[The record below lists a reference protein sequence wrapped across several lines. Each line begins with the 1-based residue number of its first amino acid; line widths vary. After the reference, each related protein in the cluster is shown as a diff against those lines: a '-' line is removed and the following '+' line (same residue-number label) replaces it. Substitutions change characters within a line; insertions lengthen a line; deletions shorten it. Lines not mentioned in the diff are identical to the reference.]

1 MILNK
6 GKLIPQNKSKIRDM
20 KNKNNENKREKTYLQ
35 NVEKPNN
42 TNYDENRT
50 IPHVKTERE
59 NINNISSSD
68 EPKNNSLKFILKQH
82 KKAKINTYTNKYK
95 TNINNSLP
103 VGSSTEPDFDSIK
116 YNDSRKN
123 EFINPQKD
131 NTINSNTNAN
141 ANANK
146 NKIFNKKLK
155 ANNMN
160 SFDLR
165 NKLYKNISEKV
176 FPNNENNKMNTR
188 KIWYTKIM
196 YNRNKNKKKISED
209 NYNNNLN
216 IENGD
221 MSKKESINYKST
233 IDNIQENDDLNEKIN
248 RNNTIDVNDT
258 HSLKN
263 NNKFIVDDMF
273 YKITRKSKILR
284 PVDIRKKS
292 LNLINA
298 NNNNNNQ
305 FESKTIN
312 NFYVHRKPNTYS
324 VSVSSDQNHLIKRS
338 EIYDLNN
345 PQSYLNQ
352 DNFVP
357 YLNMYNSINKTLDSD
372 NKRKILQKKNMN
384 RKNQKIRIINNGA
397 IKEFNISFPGEERS
411 IGRNNLTEI
420 NNSYIKDN
428 NYNFLTINTNN
439 NDNLQKKKNELFEDY
454 NKYYIRNIPPIN
466 INQFNINASTGNNSV
481 QNFTENNIGRSFN
494 SRYDSEFYDD
504 FWTQRNTYSK
514 YKDNIILPN
523 DINNHNNNSIDN
535 KRILNGRMNNL
546 IELNREKSRTIQNNN
561 KLFKSN
567 KVLVKKRP
575 LNEIRLKNA
584 SHKKFQNLKFTH
596 DNPKNIIRTNLT
608 EGNYNNINTENNN
621 NDIQPKNTIYMN
633 KNNNNNN
640 NLKLCSE
647 ILNFMI
653 EPEMNYSNNKDLDDN
668 IKKIIDDRSQ
678 NIIIIKKDKDKI
690 INKII
695 VEENIDSI
703 NKEIEKEY
711 LTVEN
716 MPIKVLSLL
725 DYNILKNKENILN
738 EENNKLKTENKLLAK
753 RDKMKEDLIKK
764 LDKEKQNL
772 IEEINKLTKENNE
785 QKIINEKL
793 MNENDN
799 LKEENIKINNSL
811 NEMLKGNKSEVELF
825 ELDNIGGL
833 NFNVDIESINDGQ
846 IEKIDDIKESLNQ
859 EDKEEK

>member
-68 EPKNNSLKFILKQH
+68 EPKNKSLKFILKQH

-196 YNRNKNKKKISED
+196 YNKNKNKKEISED

-397 IKEFNISFPGEERS
+397 IKEFNISFPGEERN

-439 NDNLQKKKNELFEDY
+439 NDNLQRKKNELFEDY

-546 IELNREKSRTIQNNN
+546 IELNREKSRTIQNDN

>member
-20 KNKNNENKREKTYLQ
+20 KNKNNENKRKKTYLQ

-68 EPKNNSLKFILKQH
+68 EPKNKSLKFILKQH

-141 ANANK
+141 ANASK

-284 PVDIRKKS
+284 PVDTRKKS

-397 IKEFNISFPGEERS
+397 IKEFNISFPGEERN

-439 NDNLQKKKNELFEDY
+439 NDNLQRKKNELFEDY

-546 IELNREKSRTIQNNN
+546 IELNREKSRTIQNDN

>member
-1 MILNK
+1 
-6 GKLIPQNKSKIRDM
+6 
-20 KNKNNENKREKTYLQ
+20 
-35 NVEKPNN
+35 
-42 TNYDENRT
+42 
-50 IPHVKTERE
+50 
-59 NINNISSSD
+59 
-68 EPKNNSLKFILKQH
+68 
-82 KKAKINTYTNKYK
+82 
-95 TNINNSLP
+95 
-103 VGSSTEPDFDSIK
+103 
-116 YNDSRKN
+116 
-123 EFINPQKD
+123 
-131 NTINSNTNAN
+131 
-141 ANANK
+141 
-146 NKIFNKKLK
+146 
-155 ANNMN
+155 
-160 SFDLR
+160 
-165 NKLYKNISEKV
+165 
-176 FPNNENNKMNTR
+176 
-188 KIWYTKIM
+188 
-196 YNRNKNKKKISED
+196 
-209 NYNNNLN
+209 
-216 IENGD
+216 
-221 MSKKESINYKST
+221 
-233 IDNIQENDDLNEKIN
+233 
-248 RNNTIDVNDT
+248 
-258 HSLKN
+258 
-263 NNKFIVDDMF
+263 
-273 YKITRKSKILR
+273 
-284 PVDIRKKS
+284 
-292 LNLINA
+292 
-298 NNNNNNQ
+298 
-305 FESKTIN
+305 
-312 NFYVHRKPNTYS
+312 
-324 VSVSSDQNHLIKRS
+324 
-338 EIYDLNN
+338 
-345 PQSYLNQ
+345 
-352 DNFVP
+352 
-357 YLNMYNSINKTLDSD
+357 
-372 NKRKILQKKNMN
+372 
-384 RKNQKIRIINNGA
+384 
-397 IKEFNISFPGEERS
+397 
-411 IGRNNLTEI
+411 
-420 NNSYIKDN
+420 
-428 NYNFLTINTNN
+428 
-439 NDNLQKKKNELFEDY
+439 
-454 NKYYIRNIPPIN
+454 
-466 INQFNINASTGNNSV
+466 
-481 QNFTENNIGRSFN
+481 
-494 SRYDSEFYDD
+494 
-504 FWTQRNTYSK
+504 
-514 YKDNIILPN
+514 
-523 DINNHNNNSIDN
+523 
-535 KRILNGRMNNL
+535 MNNL
-546 IELNREKSRTIQNNN
+546 ILLNIEKSITIQNDN

-716 MPIKVLSLL
+716 LPIKVLSLL

>member
-68 EPKNNSLKFILKQH
+68 EPKNKSLKFILKQH

-196 YNRNKNKKKISED
+196 YNKNKNKKEISED

-284 PVDIRKKS
+284 PVDTRKKS

-397 IKEFNISFPGEERS
+397 IKEFNISFPGEERN

-546 IELNREKSRTIQNNN
+546 IELNREKSRTIQNDN

-640 NLKLCSE
+640 NLELCSE

>member
-196 YNRNKNKKKISED
+196 YNKNKNKKEISED

-546 IELNREKSRTIQNNN
+546 IELNREKSRTIQNDN

-640 NLKLCSE
+640 NLELCSE

>member
-397 IKEFNISFPGEERS
+397 IKEFNISFPGEERN

-439 NDNLQKKKNELFEDY
+439 NDNLQRKKNELFEDY

-546 IELNREKSRTIQNNN
+546 IELNREKSRTIQNDN

-640 NLKLCSE
+640 NLELCSE

>member
-68 EPKNNSLKFILKQH
+68 EPKNKSLKFILKQH

-196 YNRNKNKKKISED
+196 YNKNKNKKEISED

-284 PVDIRKKS
+284 PVDTRKKS

-397 IKEFNISFPGEERS
+397 IKEFNISFPGEERN

-439 NDNLQKKKNELFEDY
+439 NDNLQRKKNELFEDY

-546 IELNREKSRTIQNNN
+546 IELNREKSRTIQNDN

>member
-6 GKLIPQNKSKIRDM
+6 GKLIPQNKSEIRDM
-20 KNKNNENKREKTYLQ
+20 KNKNNENKRKKTYLQ

-68 EPKNNSLKFILKQH
+68 EPKNKSLKFILKQH

-345 PQSYLNQ
+345 PQLYLNQ

-546 IELNREKSRTIQNNN
+546 IELNREKSRTIQNDN

-695 VEENIDSI
+695 VEENIHSI

>member
-6 GKLIPQNKSKIRDM
+6 GKLIPQNKSEIRDM
-20 KNKNNENKREKTYLQ
+20 KNKNNENKRKKTYLQ

-68 EPKNNSLKFILKQH
+68 EPKNKSLKFILKQH

-141 ANANK
+141 ANASK

-284 PVDIRKKS
+284 PVDTRKKS

-397 IKEFNISFPGEERS
+397 IKEFNISFPGEERN

-439 NDNLQKKKNELFEDY
+439 NDNLQRKKNELFEDY

-546 IELNREKSRTIQNNN
+546 IELNREKSRTIQNDN

>member
-546 IELNREKSRTIQNNN
+546 IELNREKSRTIQNDN

>member
-20 KNKNNENKREKTYLQ
+20 KNKNNENKRKKTYLQ

-68 EPKNNSLKFILKQH
+68 EPKNKSLKFILKQH

-141 ANANK
+141 ANK

-196 YNRNKNKKKISED
+196 YNKNKNKKEISED

-284 PVDIRKKS
+284 PVDTRKKS

-397 IKEFNISFPGEERS
+397 IKEFNISFPGEERN

-439 NDNLQKKKNELFEDY
+439 NDNLQRKKNELFEDY

-546 IELNREKSRTIQNNN
+546 IELNREKSRTIQNDN

>member
-439 NDNLQKKKNELFEDY
+439 NDNLQRKKNELFEDY

-546 IELNREKSRTIQNNN
+546 IELNREKSRTIQNDN

-716 MPIKVLSLL
+716 LPIKVLSLL

>member
-6 GKLIPQNKSKIRDM
+6 GKLIPQNKSEIRDM
-20 KNKNNENKREKTYLQ
+20 KNKNNENKRKKTYLQ

-68 EPKNNSLKFILKQH
+68 EPKNKSLKFILKQH

-345 PQSYLNQ
+345 QQLYLNQ

-546 IELNREKSRTIQNNN
+546 IELNREKSRTIQNDN

-695 VEENIDSI
+695 VEENIHSI

>member
-20 KNKNNENKREKTYLQ
+20 KNKNNENKRKKTYLQ

-141 ANANK
+141 ANK

-176 FPNNENNKMNTR
+176 FPNNENNKTNTR

-196 YNRNKNKKKISED
+196 YNKNKNKKEISED

-397 IKEFNISFPGEERS
+397 IKEFNISFPGEERN

-439 NDNLQKKKNELFEDY
+439 NDNLQRKKNELFEDY

-546 IELNREKSRTIQNNN
+546 IELNREKSRTIQNDN

-640 NLKLCSE
+640 NLELCSE

>member
-20 KNKNNENKREKTYLQ
+20 KNKINENKKEKPYLQ
-35 NVEKPNN
+35 NVEKLNN

-196 YNRNKNKKKISED
+196 YNKNKNKKKISED

-284 PVDIRKKS
+284 PVDTRKKS

-546 IELNREKSRTIQNNN
+546 IELNREKSRTIQNDN

-716 MPIKVLSLL
+716 LPIKVLSLL

>member
-284 PVDIRKKS
+284 PVDTRKKS

-397 IKEFNISFPGEERS
+397 IKEFNISFPGEERN

-439 NDNLQKKKNELFEDY
+439 NDNLQRKKNELFEDY

-546 IELNREKSRTIQNNN
+546 IELNREKSRTIQNDN

-640 NLKLCSE
+640 NLELCSE

>member
-6 GKLIPQNKSKIRDM
+6 GKLIPQNKSRI
-20 KNKNNENKREKTYLQ
+20 KNNENKQEKTYLQ
-35 NVEKPNN
+35 NFEKSNN
-42 TNYDENRT
+42 TNYEQNKNIPQIKSEKENT
-50 IPHVKTERE
+50 
-59 NINNISSSD
+59 NNILSTEGS
-68 EPKNNSLKFILKQH
+68 KNNSLKFILKQH
-82 KKAKINTYTNKYK
+82 KKAKINTYSNKYK
-95 TNINNSLP
+95 TNISNSLP

-116 YNDSRKN
+116 YNDLGKN
-123 EFINPQKD
+123 KFINPQKD
-131 NTINSNTNAN
+131 NTTNES
-141 ANANK
+141 K

-160 SFDLR
+160 SFDLK
-165 NKLYKNISEKV
+165 NKLYKNISEKI
-176 FPNNENNKMNTR
+176 FPNNENNKMNSR

-209 NYNNNLN
+209 NNNYNLN
-216 IENGD
+216 IENAD
-221 MSKKESINYKST
+221 MSRKESINYKNT
-233 IDNIQENDDLNEKIN
+233 IDNVKENDDLNEKLN

-258 HSLKN
+258 YSLKN

-273 YKITRKSKILR
+273 YKITRRSKILR
-284 PVDIRKKS
+284 PIDSRKKS

-298 NNNNNNQ
+298 NNNNNQ

-312 NFYVHRKPNTYS
+312 NFYIHRKPNTYS
-324 VSVSSDQNHLIKRS
+324 VSVSCDPNHLIKKS
-338 EIYDLNN
+338 EMYDLND
-345 PQSYLNQ
+345 PQSYLKQ

-357 YLNMYNSINKTLDSD
+357 YLNMYNNNNKALDRE

-420 NNSYIKDN
+420 NNSYMKDN

-439 NDNLQKKKNELFEDY
+439 NVNLQRKKNELFEDY

-481 QNFTENNIGRSFN
+481 QNFTENNIGRSYN

-504 FWTQRNTYSK
+504 FLTQRNTYSK
-514 YKDNIILPN
+514 YNDNITLPN
-523 DINNHNNNSIDN
+523 DIGNHNYSIDN
-535 KRILNGRMNNL
+535 KRIISGRINNL
-546 IELNREKSRTIQNNN
+546 IELNKDKSRTIQNEN
-561 KLFKSN
+561 KSFKSN

-575 LNEIRLKNA
+575 LNEIKFKNI
-584 SHKKFQNLKFTH
+584 SHKIFQNLKFSH
-596 DNPKNIIRTNLT
+596 DSNKNIIRNNLT
-608 EGNYNNINTENNN
+608 EGNYNNINIENN
-621 NDIQPKNTIYMN
+621 NDIQPKNTIVMNN
-633 KNNNNNN
+633 KNNNNN
-640 NLKLCSE
+640 LELCSG

-653 EPEMNYSNNKDLDDN
+653 EPEMNYSKNKDLDDS
-668 IKKIIDDRSQ
+668 IKKIIDDGSQ
-678 NIIIIKKDKDKI
+678 NIIIIKKDKNKI

-703 NKEIEKEY
+703 NREIEKEY
-711 LTVEN
+711 FTVEN

-738 EENNKLKTENKLLAK
+738 EENNKIKTENKLLTK

-772 IEEINKLTKENNE
+772 IEEINKLNKENNE

-793 MNENDN
+793 MKENDN

>member
-6 GKLIPQNKSKIRDM
+6 GKLIPQNKSKIRDI

-35 NVEKPNN
+35 NIEKPNN

-68 EPKNNSLKFILKQH
+68 GPKNNSLKFILKQH

-131 NTINSNTNAN
+131 NTTNTN

-146 NKIFNKKLK
+146 NKIFNKKIK

-196 YNRNKNKKKISED
+196 YNKNKNKKKISED

-273 YKITRKSKILR
+273 YKITRKSRILR
-284 PVDIRKKS
+284 PVDTRRKS

-305 FESKTIN
+305 FETKTIN

-324 VSVSSDQNHLIKRS
+324 VSMNSDQNHLIKRS
-338 EIYDLNN
+338 EIYDLND

-357 YLNMYNSINKTLDSD
+357 YLNMYNSTNKTLDSD

-397 IKEFNISFPGEERS
+397 IKEFNISFPGEERN

-439 NDNLQKKKNELFEDY
+439 NDKLQRKKNELFEDY

-494 SRYDSEFYDD
+494 NRYDSEFYDD
-504 FWTQRNTYSK
+504 FWTQRNTYNK
-514 YKDNIILPN
+514 YNDNIILPN

-546 IELNREKSRTIQNNN
+546 IELNREKSRTIQNDN
-561 KLFKSN
+561 KSFKSN

-575 LNEIRLKNA
+575 LNEIRFKNA
-584 SHKKFQNLKFTH
+584 SQKKFQNLKFSH

-608 EGNYNNINTENNN
+608 EGNYNNINIKNNN
-621 NDIQPKNTIYMN
+621 IDIQPKNTIYMN

-640 NLKLCSE
+640 LELCSE

-793 MNENDN
+793 MKENDN

>member
-439 NDNLQKKKNELFEDY
+439 NDNLQRKKNELFEDY

-546 IELNREKSRTIQNNN
+546 IELNREKSRTIQNDN

-640 NLKLCSE
+640 NLELCSE

>member
-20 KNKNNENKREKTYLQ
+20 KNKINENKKEKPYLQ
-35 NVEKPNN
+35 NVEKLNN

-50 IPHVKTERE
+50 IPQVKTERE

-68 EPKNNSLKFILKQH
+68 EPKNKSLKFILKQH

-141 ANANK
+141 ANASK

-196 YNRNKNKKKISED
+196 YNKNKNKKEISED

-284 PVDIRKKS
+284 PVDTRKKS

-439 NDNLQKKKNELFEDY
+439 NDNLQRKKNELFEDY

-546 IELNREKSRTIQNNN
+546 IELNREKSRTIQNDN

-716 MPIKVLSLL
+716 LPIKVLSLL

>member
-6 GKLIPQNKSKIRDM
+6 GKLIPQNKSKIRDL
-20 KNKNNENKREKTYLQ
+20 KSKNNENKQEKTYLE
-35 NVEKPNN
+35 NVEKSNN
-42 TNYDENRT
+42 TNYEENKN
-50 IPHVKTERE
+50 IPQMKNEKE
-59 NINNISSSD
+59 NTNNIVSPD
-68 EPKNNSLKFILKQH
+68 ESKNNSLKFILKQH
-82 KKAKINTYTNKYK
+82 KKAKINTYANKYK

-103 VGSSTEPDFDSIK
+103 IGSSTEPEFDSIK
-116 YNDSRKN
+116 FYDSKKN
-123 EFINPQKD
+123 EFANPQKD
-131 NTINSNTNAN
+131 NTT
-141 ANANK
+141 NANK

-176 FPNNENNKMNTR
+176 FPNDENNKNNNH

-196 YNRNKNKKKISED
+196 YNRKNKKKMSED
-209 NYNNNLN
+209 NYNFD

-221 MSKKESINYKST
+221 MSKKESINNYRNT
-233 IDNIQENDDLNEKIN
+233 IDNVKENEELNEKIN
-248 RNNTIDVNDT
+248 RNNTIDINDT
-258 HSLKN
+258 YSLKN
-263 NNKFIVDDMF
+263 DKFIVDDML

-284 PVDIRKKS
+284 PINSRKKS
-292 LNLINA
+292 LTLINT
-298 NNNNNNQ
+298 NNNNQ

-312 NFYVHRKPNTYS
+312 NFYVHRKPSTYS
-324 VSVSSDQNHLIKRS
+324 VSVNSDPNNLIKKRG
-338 EIYDLNN
+338 IYDLND

-357 YLNMYNSINKTLDSD
+357 YLNMYNNKTLDSD
-372 NKRKILQKKNMN
+372 NKRKILLKKNMN
-384 RKNQKIRIINNGA
+384 RKNKKIRIINNGA
-397 IKEFNISFPGEERS
+397 IKEFNISFPGEDRL
-411 IGRNNLTEI
+411 IGKNSLTEI
-420 NNSYIKDN
+420 NNSNNIKDN

-439 NDNLQKKKNELFEDY
+439 DNEQRKKNELFEDY

-481 QNFTENNIGRSFN
+481 QNFTENNIGRNYN

-504 FWTQRNTYSK
+504 FWTQRNTYNK
-514 YKDNIILPN
+514 YNDNVILPN
-523 DINNHNNNSIDN
+523 DINNHNNKSIDN
-535 KRILNGRMNNL
+535 KRIQNGRMNNL
-546 IELNREKSRTIQNNN
+546 IELNQNKSITIQNDN
-561 KLFKSN
+561 KLFKNS

-575 LNEIRLKNA
+575 LNEIRFKNI
-584 SHKKFQNLKFTH
+584 SHKKFQNLKFTS
-596 DNPKNIIRTNLT
+596 DNKSVIRNNLT
-608 EGNYNNINTENNN
+608 EGNYNNINKKNNN
-621 NDIQPKNTIYMN
+621 NDIQPRNTIVMN

-640 NLKLCSE
+640 LELCSG

-653 EPEMNYSNNKDLDDN
+653 EPSKNKDIDHN
-668 IKKIIDDRSQ
+668 FKKIINDGNK
-678 NIIIIKKDKDKI
+678 NIIIIKKDKNKI

-695 VEENIDSI
+695 VEEDIESI
-703 NKEIEKEY
+703 NKEIDKEY
-711 LTVEN
+711 FTVGN
-716 MPIKVLSLL
+716 MPIKMLSLL

-738 EENNKLKTENKLLAK
+738 EENNKLKMENKLLCK
-753 RDKMKEDLIKK
+753 KDKMKEDLIKK

-772 IEEINKLTKENNE
+772 IEEINKLNKENNE

-793 MNENDN
+793 MDENDN

-846 IEKIDDIKESLNQ
+846 IEKIEEIKESLNQ

>member
-1 MILNK
+1 M
-6 GKLIPQNKSKIRDM
+6 Q
-20 KNKNNENKREKTYLQ
+20 
-35 NVEKPNN
+35 
-42 TNYDENRT
+42 
-50 IPHVKTERE
+50 
-59 NINNISSSD
+59 
-68 EPKNNSLKFILKQH
+68 
-82 KKAKINTYTNKYK
+82 
-95 TNINNSLP
+95 
-103 VGSSTEPDFDSIK
+103 
-116 YNDSRKN
+116 
-123 EFINPQKD
+123 
-131 NTINSNTNAN
+131 
-141 ANANK
+141 
-146 NKIFNKKLK
+146 NKKLK

-397 IKEFNISFPGEERS
+397 IKEFNISFPGEERN

-439 NDNLQKKKNELFEDY
+439 NDNLQRKKNELFEDY

-546 IELNREKSRTIQNNN
+546 IELNREKSRTIQNDN

-640 NLKLCSE
+640 NLELCSE

>member
-284 PVDIRKKS
+284 PVDTRKKS

-546 IELNREKSRTIQNNN
+546 IELNREKSRTIQNDN

>member
-546 IELNREKSRTIQNNN
+546 IELNREKSRTIQNDN

-716 MPIKVLSLL
+716 LPIKVLSLL

>member
-546 IELNREKSRTIQNNN
+546 IELNREKSRTIQNDN

-716 MPIKVLSLL
+716 LPIKVLSLL

-811 NEMLKGNKSEVELF
+811 TEMLKGNKSEVELF

-846 IEKIDDIKESLNQ
+846 IEKIDDIKEPLNQ